1 MIVYPS
7 VLVHL
12 LVMCRHARLDSIIAF
27 NGVKYLINVS
37 ITSKFDV
44 GNIWRVQNLRRL
56 GNAAI
61 NVTSQFATET
71 DQKISQGRYRVII
84 VESEAAAI
92 RFSFSHSH

>member
-44 GNIWRVQNLRRL
+44 GNIWRVQNLR
-56 GNAAI
+56 
-61 NVTSQFATET
+61 
-71 DQKISQGRYRVII
+71 
-84 VESEAAAI
+84 
-92 RFSFSHSH
+92 